1 MRTLVFSLF
10 AALLL
15 LGTTQAQ
22 PTDDPGAAVNRT
34 VDDTKSV
41 LDKTLEGVG
50 DAADGVG
57 DAAEKTGD
65 GVGKGA
71 SAVGRAIAAAARA
84 IGDAAQAVG
93 KAVGAAAA
101 ATGRFLADAGV
112 AIADVTKAGTKGLA
126 AVGLV
131 SALGLS
137 GAVLSA
143 GSLSASGLTFLGS
156 SASSGLAFAGLALV
170 GASQVVGAVLR
181 DGVLAYIGLIGQLRP
196 DAVPVAVFG
205 SVAIT
210 GAAAS
215 TGVGGWAGW
224 SALKKWGLMGSA
236 AGVAGFSRIADDD
249 LLEHPLRGQIFQV
262 IQSNPGI
269 HASGLARQVGVGWG
283 TITHHLE
290 KLEKGH
296 LVATRKIN
304 NQKCF
309 FENGGKVSR
318 LDMAVAGAVK
328 GDTASDIAGFVLGHP
343 MTSQKDMAAALDI
356 SPALVSFHVKKLVNL
371 GVLDKVRHGKETLL
385 TTSEALRRV
394 LAAEKS
400 PVVHAELKDESF
412 SYTS

>member
-1 MRTLVFSLF
+1 MRTLALTLVAILAL
-10 AALLL
+10 AAPVQ
-15 LGTTQAQ
+15 GQ
-22 PTDDPGAAVNRT
+22 PSGDPGQAVNQT
-34 VDDTKSV
+34 VEDTESL
-41 LDKTLEGVG
+41 LDKTL
-50 DAADGVG
+50 DGVG
-57 DAAEKTGD
+57 DAAGQVGDAAEATGD

-71 SAVGRAIAAAARA
+71 GAIGRALAAAAK
-84 IGDAAQAVG
+84 AVG
-93 KAVGAAAA
+93 KMAA
-101 ATGRFLADAGV
+101 ATGEAIGAAAV
-112 AIADVTKAGTKGLA
+112 AVGHAAVAASKGLA
-126 AVGLV
+126 RLTVNAGSGLASVGLV

-137 GAVLSA
+137 GAVLAA
-143 GSLSASGLTFLGS
+143 GSAAGSGLTLLGA
-156 SASSGLAFAGLALV
+156 SASSGLAFAGVAV
-170 GASQVVGAVLR
+170 AAASQAVGAVLR
-181 DGVLAYIGLIGQLRP
+181 EASLAYVGLIGNLRP

-205 SVAIT
+205 TVAVT

-224 SALKKWGLMGSA
+224 AALKKWGWMGSA
-236 AGVAGFSRIADDD
+236 GIAGFSRIADDE
-249 LLEHPLRGQIFQV
+249 LLEHPLRTQIFQV

-309 FENGGKVSR
+309 FENGGRVSR
-318 LDMAVAGAVK
+318 HDMAVAGAVK
-328 GDTASDIAGFVLGHP
+328 GDTASDISAYVLGHP
-343 MTSQKDMAAALDI
+343 MTSQKDMATSLGL

-400 PVVHAELKDESF
+400 PAVHLEQKDESF

>member
-1 MRTLVFSLF
+1 MRTLVASLI

-15 LGTTQAQ
+15 LGTAQAQ
-22 PTDDPGAAVNRT
+22 PTDDPGSAVNRT

-41 LDKTLEGVG
+41 LDKTLDGVN
-50 DAADGVG
+50 DAADGV

-71 SAVGRAIAAAARA
+71 SAVGRALVAAAKA
-84 IGDAAQAVG
+84 IGGAAQAVG
-93 KAVGAAAA
+93 KAIGSAAA
-101 ATGRFLADAGV
+101 ATGRFLADASV
-112 AIADVTKAGTKGLA
+112 LAAGLAKDGTLGLA
-126 AVGLV
+126 AIGLAG
-131 SALGLS
+131 ALGLS
-137 GAVLSA
+137 GALLAA
-143 GSLSASGLTFLGS
+143 GSASASGLTFLGS
-156 SASSGLAFAGLALV
+156 AASSGLAFAGLAAAGAGQAIGGLV
-170 GASQVVGAVLR
+170 R
-181 DGVLAYIGLIGQLRP
+181 DGVLAYVGLIGQLRP
-196 DAVPVAVFG
+196 DAVPAVVFG
-205 SVAIT
+205 SVAVT

-224 SALKKWGLMGSA
+224 SALRKWGLLGSG

-343 MTSQKDMAAALDI
+343 MTSQKDMAAALGI